1 VSNDFDT
8 GDAQRVRDAVRNHLK
23 VHVRIRDQG
32 HAPDAQAREQL
43 ANSIPDLL
51 AFDDKQFESVRVLLD
66 WDHQIPS
73 QFILMRVL
81 ACYDAKTRE
90 RVDAM
95 LDERDDE
102 IGEMNLYPEF
112 DVADYGE
119 IEGSETY
126 VAVMRPGSIEFQDFR
141 FLSAWR
147 KNVSPKVAD
156 AAVKIVR
163 GNDSYQR
170 AAGSRRTDGL
180 GGPVVI
186 GWAPPC
192 LAHTE
197 RWGIE
202 IWLLTEF
209 DGHTGKARV
218 FMIDLDAEEV
228 TREFDTDVQLA

>member
-1 VSNDFDT
+1 MR
-8 GDAQRVRDAVRNHLK
+8 DAERVRDAVQNHLK

-32 HAPDAQAREQL
+32 HAPDDEARQRL
-43 ANSIPDLL
+43 AKKIPDLV
-51 AFDDKQFESVRVLLD
+51 AFDDKRFESVRVLLD

-73 QFILMRVL
+73 QFILMRIL
-81 ACYDAKTRE
+81 ACYDAKTSK
-90 RVDAM
+90 RVESM
-95 LDERDDE
+95 LDERDEE

-112 DVADYGE
+112 DVPDYGE
-119 IEGSETY
+119 IEGDETY
-126 VAVMRPGSIEFQDFR
+126 VAVMRPGSIDFEDFR

-147 KNVSPKVAD
+147 KNVSAKVAD

-163 GNDSYQR
+163 DHDGYKK
-170 AAGSRRTDGL
+170 AAAARRTDGL

-192 LAHTE
+192 LAHTQ
-197 RWGIE
+197 RWGVE

-218 FMIDLDAEEV
+218 FMIDVDGETV
-228 TREFDTDVQLA
+228 TREFETDVQLA

>member
-1 VSNDFDT
+1 MSNHT
-8 GDAQRVRDAVRNHLK
+8 TLGDAERVRDAVRNHLK

-32 HAPDAQAREQL
+32 HAPDEHAREQL
-43 ANSIPDLL
+43 ARKLPDLV
-51 AFDDKQFESVRVLLD
+51 AFDDRRFESVRVLLD
-66 WDHQIPS
+66 WDHQLPS
-73 QFILMRVL
+73 QYILLRVL
-81 ACYDAKTRE
+81 ASYAPKSGQ

-95 LDERDDE
+95 LDERDEE

-112 DVADYGE
+112 DVPDYGE
-119 IEGSETY
+119 IEGDETY
-126 VAVMRPGSIEFQDFR
+126 VAVMRPGSIEFEDFR

-147 KNVSPKVAD
+147 KNVSNKVAD

-163 GNDSYQR
+163 AHPGYQS
-170 AAGSRRTDGL
+170 AAAARRTDGL

-192 LAHTE
+192 LAHTQ
-197 RWGIE
+197 RWGVE

-218 FMIDLDAEEV
+218 FMIDVDNETV
-228 TREFDTDVQLA
+228 TREFETDVQLA